1 MSVANDSLT
10 LMNNLTKA
18 EKKMDKINEAIE
30 ALQNANKVLT
40 EMFGIDEEN
49 N

>member
-1 MSVANDSLT
+1 
-10 LMNNLTKA
+10 
-18 EKKMDKINEAIE
+18 MDNMNEALE
-30 ALQNANKVLT
+30 ALQQANKMFA